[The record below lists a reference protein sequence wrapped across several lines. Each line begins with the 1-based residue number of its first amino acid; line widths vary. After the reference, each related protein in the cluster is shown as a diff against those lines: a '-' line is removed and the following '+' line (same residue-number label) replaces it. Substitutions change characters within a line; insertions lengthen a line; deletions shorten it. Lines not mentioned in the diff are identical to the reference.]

1 MTVLELAEKVQE
13 LTIQVQLIRQDL
25 ETSISELSK
34 GILKDKLGN
43 MESRLEKL
51 NGSIVTVEGGKENG
65 L

>member
-13 LTIQVQLIRQDL
+13 LTIQVQLIKQDL

>member
-13 LTIQVQLIRQDL
+13 LTIQVQLIKQDL
-25 ETSISELSK
+25 ETSISEVSK
-34 GILKDKLGN
+34 GILKDKLEN
-43 MESRLEKL
+43 MVSRLEKL